1 MAFSEMTCR
10 LHAGYTQVTRR
21 LHAGYMQVTYRLGR
35 ITRDFQSSPIIVS
48 QVARHMAA
56 NNTVSFLI
64 ASVAMSRM

>member
-1 MAFSEMTCR
+1 MAFSEMTC
-10 LHAGYTQVTRR
+10 R